1 MEEILKNLPK
11 YKLYDKFNNN
21 EYEDKGKYSRFCK
34 NKTYLNSILTD
45 FSELCFIFAR
55 NLVSLPKILKDGIN
69 ESEHCRYFTF
79 WIHDEIRKIDSER
92 WKRPDQVQYIL
103 NQFYQ
108 VKDAIKAEKKNNNC
122 SYEYSSNIDLD
133 LWIQWKD
140 LYDYIINYDDIK
152 RIIES
157 DGDSCKL
164 YNKYIVDITS
174 IHNKYKAEC
183 CNTNYSSICP
193 DGIDFNEWCDKD
205 ELFNKLPCDPNKT
218 NPRASIVHDE
228 IPNNLDRQKS
238 GITYS
243 ENGLQRQP
251 GYSSPEET
259 LSNNTDYYIKLSV
272 PLLLLGLSS
281 TFFYLY
287 NFTSLGPLVR
297 SKILGK
303 SKIKDNIN
311 EDSRNL
317 LENQSDN
324 LGEDLYDND
333 FHINYYPS

>member
-1 MEEILKNLPK
+1 MEQILKNLPK
-11 YKLYDKFNNN
+11 YKLYDKFINN
-21 EYEDKGKYSRFCK
+21 EYEDKYKYSRFCK
-34 NKTYLNSILTD
+34 KKTYLNKILTG

-55 NLVSLPKILKDGIN
+55 NLVSLPNILKDEIN
-69 ESEHCRYFTF
+69 ETEHCRYFTF

-92 WKRPDQVQYIL
+92 WKRPDEVQYIL

-157 DGDSCKL
+157 DGDSCKQ

-174 IHNKYKAEC
+174 IQKKYKAEC

-193 DGIDFNEWCDKD
+193 DGINFNEWCDKN
-205 ELFNKLPCDPNKT
+205 ELFNKLPCDPNKSNART
-218 NPRASIVHDE
+218 SIVHDG
-228 IPNNLDRQKS
+228 IPNAFDRQEIDRTIS
-238 GITYS
+238 ETRLQHQSDYS
-243 ENGLQRQP
+243 A
-251 GYSSPEET
+251 PEET
-259 LSNNTDYYIKLSV
+259 IINNTDYYIKLSV

-281 TFFYLY
+281 TFLYLY
-287 NFTSLGPLVR
+287 KFTSFGSFGR
-297 SKILGK
+297 SIILGK

-311 EDSRNL
+311 ENSQNI
-317 LENQSDN
+317 LEYQSDN
-324 LGEDLYDND
+324 LGENLYDND